1 MAVTST
7 RQLPSDMA
15 QILTVARYDLF
26 KHLRSR
32 RLIAIF
38 VIEVVILA
46 LMLALPAILNQPY
59 PDDPAEFVQNL
70 LQFTFT
76 NILII
81 LGATLFAGDAICSE
95 FQNRTGY
102 LVFPNPVKKSSIYL
116 GKFASTALIVFLI
129 VSVWYWAAILIGAG
143 MTGGV
148 SVLAIQSYG
157 LAVLYALA
165 ASSVGFLISTILKGS
180 TGALVLTFF
189 LLFMIF
195 PMVDLVGTLGGVE
208 PIPSITYQSG
218 AIDAILT
225 EPYPESFVEY
235 ANESIGL
242 PFNIYFFYPSVVSC
256 VGVMLGYV
264 AVCNIIGIILFKRR
278 EMVG

>member
-1 MAVTST
+1 
-7 RQLPSDMA
+7 
-15 QILTVARYDLF
+15 
-26 KHLRSR
+26 
-32 RLIAIF
+32 
-38 VIEVVILA
+38 
-46 LMLALPAILNQPY
+46 
-59 PDDPAEFVQNL
+59 
-70 LQFTFT
+70 
-76 NILII
+76 
-81 LGATLFAGDAICSE
+81 
-95 FQNRTGY
+95 
-102 LVFPNPVKKSSIYL
+102 
-116 GKFASTALIVFLI
+116 
-129 VSVWYWAAILIGAG
+129 
-143 MTGGV
+143 
-148 SVLAIQSYG
+148 VLAIESYG

-264 AVCNIIGIILFKRR
+264 AICNIIGIILFKRR